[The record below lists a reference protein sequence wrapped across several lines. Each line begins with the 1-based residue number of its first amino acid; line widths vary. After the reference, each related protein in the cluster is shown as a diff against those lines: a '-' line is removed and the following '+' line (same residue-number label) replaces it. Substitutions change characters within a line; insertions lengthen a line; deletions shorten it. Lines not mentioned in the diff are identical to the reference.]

1 MLLVQMSVAGG
12 VLIGLIALV
21 RSLAL
26 HRLPKTTFPALWW
39 VAVLRLLVPVFVPLP
54 VGLSAPLHSLP
65 SFAARTG
72 VGLSALSQSAAV
84 LAAEENTTVSA
95 QTATHGSTFL
105 WIWLGGVFLFLI
117 YFCVVSVRSF
127 RRFSL
132 SVPDDTPYVRVWLE
146 EHPLRRP
153 LAVRTCERIS
163 SPLTYGV
170 LRPVI
175 LLPKDLDRSDETALS
190 HVLLHESVHIR
201 RLDAITKILFALTL
215 CLHWLN
221 PLVWVLFFL
230 GNRDLE
236 LSCDARVLQVLG
248 EGARAAY
255 ARTLIGL
262 AEKKTT
268 GVAPVSSFSN
278 HAITERIRSIMKF
291 KKKTAFAV
299 ILALVLVL
307 SATVAFAFDAPSA
320 ADADYAPK
328 ADIVLAH
335 KGYVSTSNQSAMRE
349 PLVIEGDAGKRF
361 VSGDLVFEIVSEE
374 EIRQASSE
382 HQTRASTKLWTIP
395 LSGDALSKDFSVT
408 SSYPY
413 AKVWIQNSGTGNI
426 VFTITKNSPTGT
438 LVTGSNVTVAANTS
452 ISVYSTN
459 PWPAATYYANFTSGH
474 VNMLGTSSCRIA
486 STISELDI

>member
-1 MLLVQMSVAGG
+1 
-12 VLIGLIALV
+12 
-21 RSLAL
+21 
-26 HRLPKTTFPALWW
+26 
-39 VAVLRLLVPVFVPLP
+39 
-54 VGLSAPLHSLP
+54 
-65 SFAARTG
+65 
-72 VGLSALSQSAAV
+72 
-84 LAAEENTTVSA
+84 
-95 QTATHGSTFL
+95 
-105 WIWLGGVFLFLI
+105 
-117 YFCVVSVRSF
+117 
-127 RRFSL
+127 
-132 SVPDDTPYVRVWLE
+132 
-146 EHPLRRP
+146 
-153 LAVRTCERIS
+153 
-163 SPLTYGV
+163 
-170 LRPVI
+170 
-175 LLPKDLDRSDETALS
+175 
-190 HVLLHESVHIR
+190 
-201 RLDAITKILFALTL
+201 
-215 CLHWLN
+215 
-221 PLVWVLFFL
+221 
-230 GNRDLE
+230 
-236 LSCDARVLQVLG
+236 
-248 EGARAAY
+248 
-255 ARTLIGL
+255 
-262 AEKKTT
+262 
-268 GVAPVSSFSN
+268 
-278 HAITERIRSIMKF
+278 MKF

-307 SATVAFAFDAPSA
+307 SATAAFAFDAPSA
-320 ADADYAPK
+320 VDADYAPK

-335 KGYVSTSNQSAMRE
+335 KGYVSTSDQSAMRE

-438 LVTGSNVTVAANTS
+438 PVTGSNVTVAANTS